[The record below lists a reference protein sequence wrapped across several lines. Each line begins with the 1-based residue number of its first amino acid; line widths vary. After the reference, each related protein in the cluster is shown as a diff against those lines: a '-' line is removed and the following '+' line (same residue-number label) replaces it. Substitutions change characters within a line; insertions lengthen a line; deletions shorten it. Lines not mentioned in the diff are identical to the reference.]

1 MNLYIK
7 SFSFFW
13 FVYFC
18 IETIGWSG
26 KGLGVTEQG
35 IVDPI
40 AGGECRDRQSMY
52 KGIGFDIKDPFEQ
65 FRKSKSQGFIQR
77 MKARDEARTGEKVKS
92 NLTLLLFFF

>member
-1 MNLYIK
+1 MILPVSDI
-7 SFSFFW
+7 FF
-13 FVYFC
+13 
-18 IETIGWSG
+18 IATIGWSG

-40 AGGECRDRQSMY
+40 AGGECRDRQNLY

-77 MKARDEARTGEKVKS
+77 MKARDEARTGEKGESDV
-92 NLTLLLFFF
+92 F